1 MPGDELELYSNPA
14 FIKLILEQQEK
25 KDKTVAE
32 DMRKLSEAMNALKTQ
47 QQQLNEDML
56 KYMNSVEIKVKTT
69 LFLFKA
75 ISGIIGFI
83 ILISGYI
90 KLG

>member
-25 KDKTVAE
+25 KDKVIAE
-32 DMRKLSEAMNALKTQ
+32 DMRALSEAMNALKTQ
-47 QQQLNEDML
+47 QQKLNEDML
-56 KYMNSVEIKVKTT
+56 TYMNSVEIKIKTT
-69 LFLFKA
+69 LFLFQA

-83 ILISGYI
+83 ILISEYI